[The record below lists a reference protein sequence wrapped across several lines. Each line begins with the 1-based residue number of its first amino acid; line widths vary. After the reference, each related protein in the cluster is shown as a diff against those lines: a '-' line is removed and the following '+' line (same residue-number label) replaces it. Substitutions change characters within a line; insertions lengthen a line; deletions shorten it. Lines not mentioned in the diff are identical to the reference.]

1 MPPSFSHLYKTQT
14 VHGFYT
20 DNAAS
25 YKNPHE
31 PGIRKCLH
39 SILEAAF
46 DTIKPADEDDKEPLG
61 VLDVAA
67 GGGEATM
74 AVGQWVAEHKKGIR
88 IRPLGMDPYTYELF
102 QQKTRARALP
112 WGFREILEGKLLE
125 PIPSPAA
132 VMAAMELAREEAR
145 QAAIR
150 AAKQAEKEA
159 RRAARQAAIDAAIER
174 GEAIDEEAELSE
186 DSDDEELEKPQQ
198 EKTQENTN
206 AISQPQVDDEPP
218 KPAPIF
224 HVAIIS
230 FALHLVAQEEL
241 YQTLNMLSQSCR
253 YMIILAPNR
262 GHLERVEER
271 TGWNLVP
278 DYEMNVAKG
287 SKTFD
292 GKWFWSR
299 DSRGE
304 RVGGGLWKSWNL
316 E

>member
-31 PGIRKCLH
+31 PGVRKCLH

-46 DTIKPADEDDKEPLG
+46 NTIKPADEDDKEPLG

-67 GGGEATM
+67 GGGEATL
-74 AVGQWVAEHKKGIR
+74 AVGQWVAENRKGIR

-132 VMAAMELAREEAR
+132 VAHTLEIAKEEAR
-145 QAAIR
+145 QSALR
-150 AAKQAEKEA
+150 AAQE
-159 RRAARQAAIDAAIER
+159 AAIER
-174 GEAIDEEAELSE
+174 GGATAEDMGPEEEAEKDKLELLQETTNTTSPSQMGSE
-186 DSDDEELEKPQQ
+186 PSR
-198 EKTQENTN
+198 
-206 AISQPQVDDEPP
+206 
-218 KPAPIF
+218 PAPIF
-224 HVAIIS
+224 DVAIIS
-230 FALHLVAQEEL
+230 FALHLIPQEEL
-241 YQTLNMLSQSCR
+241 YQTLHMLSQSSR

-271 TGWNLVP
+271 TGWSVVP
-278 DYEMNVAKG
+278 AYEMKVDNGNKA
-287 SKTFD
+287 FD
-292 GKWFWSR
+292 GTWFWSR

-316 E
+316 